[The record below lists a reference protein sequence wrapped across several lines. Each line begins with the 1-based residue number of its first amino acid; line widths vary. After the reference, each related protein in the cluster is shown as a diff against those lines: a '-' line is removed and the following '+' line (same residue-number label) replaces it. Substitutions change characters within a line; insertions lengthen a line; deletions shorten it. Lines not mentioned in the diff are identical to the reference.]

1 MHTLEEATQLIEN
14 GAPLMISGARHL
26 MDRLPAGNWIGGTSY
41 YFMTEQGGRIDEERL
56 HIQRLPGAV
65 TQGTVKVYGK
75 DDLKEVYR
83 DIPRDGLAIII
94 LPAFSEVHR
103 DFALH
108 SHDYADFA
116 LRPLMGWVAGVRREE
131 MLTTR
136 PMVYDGRGAGFEE
149 GAVVMH
155 CTLKEQATVHLD
167 VVNIFQQGKGAAL
180 TFPEDSFEVTA
191 CWVNGEPRRF
201 ADYLAEEKIDRRL
214 PLVADYMGTSVN
226 VDLGTVDE
234 AAGKVTLVAP
244 VMRDIVYRFAD
255 PIADYAKALRAALPA
270 IEPSRLAFCVNCVDN
285 FLYGGLEGET
295 LGPFVGPCTFG
306 EVAYQLLN
314 QTIVYALIH

>member
-1 MHTLEEATQLIEN
+1 MHTLEEATQLIES

-26 MDRLPAGNWIGGTSY
+26 MDRLPSGNWIGGTSY

-56 HIQRLPGAV
+56 HIQRLSGAV
-65 TQGTVKVYGK
+65 AQGTVKTYGK
-75 DDLKEVYR
+75 DDLKAVYR
-83 DIPRDGLAIII
+83 DIPKDGLAIII
-94 LPAFSEVHR
+94 MPAFSEAHR

-108 SHDYADFA
+108 SHQYDEFA

-136 PMVYDGRGAGFEE
+136 AVVYDGRGAGLEE

-155 CTLKEQATVHLD
+155 CTLKEQAVVHLD
-167 VVNIFQQGKGAAL
+167 VVNIFQQGKGDAL
-180 TFPEDSFEVTA
+180 TFPEDSFEVTE

-201 ADYLAEEKIDRRL
+201 VDYLLEKNIDRRL

-226 VDLGTVDE
+226 VDLGAVDE
-234 AAGKVTLVAP
+234 AAGKVTLTAP

-255 PIADYAKALRAALPA
+255 PVPDYARALRAALPA
-270 IEPSRLAFCVNCVDN
+270 IEPSELAFCVNCADN
-285 FLYGGLEGET
+285 FLYGGLEGRE
-295 LGPFVGPCTFG
+295 LGLFVGPCTFG